1 MKITKVTITNL
12 FCFGFIINSFFIKY
26 IPPRVKIEIS
36 CLSMNEPT
44 EDRLISSYIEQTFPG
59 EDAAA
64 TATVRTVVPTR
75 TFLEK
80 AFLLCEEFQK
90 QTPRHVRMSRHL
102 YDLERLMDTG
112 FGKQALQDIDLKTM
126 KRIIDSTLV
135 ILSLM
140 LIFGCK
146 ESKVGQG
153 NPTKDSMSI
162 DTDSVISGKVFN
174 KQDIASEDTLNAV
187 IKTQSPKSKDFDFE
201 VFIMRGEKTVQIIP
215 FSYPKDDTFDPNG
228 GRKDSCLMTDVT
240 FDGNKDLLVY
250 LGQFGNQG
258 VEYWDAYVW
267 NEVKQKFLFV
277 PSFHDIPNPTL
288 NEKEK
293 IIESFSRGSA
303 VDYEFGK
310 WKFEKGV
317 FVQKEL
323 LSHPPRECE

>member
-1 MKITKVTITNL
+1 
-12 FCFGFIINSFFIKY
+12 
-26 IPPRVKIEIS
+26 
-36 CLSMNEPT
+36 
-44 EDRLISSYIEQTFPG
+44 
-59 EDAAA
+59 
-64 TATVRTVVPTR
+64 
-75 TFLEK
+75 
-80 AFLLCEEFQK
+80 
-90 QTPRHVRMSRHL
+90 
-102 YDLERLMDTG
+102 
-112 FGKQALQDIDLKTM
+112 M
-126 KRIIDSTLV
+126 KRIIDSTFV

-162 DTDSVISGKVFN
+162 DTDSVISGKVFT

-187 IKTQSPKSKDFDFE
+187 IRTQSPKSKDFDFE

-215 FSYPKDDTFDPNG
+215 FSYPKDDTFAPNG
-228 GRKDSCLMTDVT
+228 GRKDSCLMADVT

-267 NEVKQKFLFV
+267 NEVRQKFLFV

-293 IIESFSRGSA
+293 IVESFSRGSA

-317 FVQKEL
+317 FVQKRTSVTPSE
-323 LSHPPRECE
+323 RV